1 MKKKQIITGILA
13 IGVIASLGSC
23 RKYLSVEHYFDDRQS
38 EERIFSSK
46 DYTEQW
52 LANAYSALL
61 NNNLE
66 MGNTGNNIT
75 NYSDDMY
82 YNESGGGNGDR
93 YRRFKFGE
101 YDHTWL
107 QSWSQSYGGIR
118 QASVMLNS
126 MAEGGTFTAKEVAD
140 YKAQARFVRAYLYW
154 LLLRKYGPVPI
165 MPDKGVNYDDSYDN
179 LSYPRNTYDE
189 VANYIAV
196 EMATAAKDLPLKR
209 DNRNI
214 ARPTRGAALATRA
227 KALIFAA
234 SPLANGNTEM
244 ADFTDDKGQALISQ
258 QYSEE
263 KWAKAAAACKDVI
276 DLGTY
281 KLYTAV
287 SKTRGTTD
295 YPATIPPPH
304 HAEYSEKNFPD
315 GWADIDPFESYR
327 SLFNGELYASE
338 NPEMLFTRGNNQISA
353 EGGVMALA
361 RLQMPKTGGGY
372 NSHGLTLKQC
382 DAYAMDDGTP
392 FDRQAI
398 RDKYG
403 ANMFVQPDE
412 VDSFKP
418 LLANVWKEFANR
430 EPRFYASV
438 AFSGALWT
446 MSSAVNN
453 LPTVTNQQIFYY
465 RGEFNGYING
475 DTWLP
480 TGIGIMKFVNPKD
493 NNSGNGGKIFPKV
506 DLAIRYADILLMYAE
521 ALNELGSSY
530 TIPSWDGSTS
540 LAISRNIDE
549 MKKAVGQVRIR
560 AGVPNHDASVYGSK
574 EELRQKIKRE
584 RQVEFLGENQRYYDL
599 RRWKDAP
606 VDEAE
611 QINGFNTVMTKDQA
625 SLFYTPIRVPLLQTT
640 FSKKMYF
647 WPIDWDEL
655 KKNKRLTQAPG
666 WPSFD

>member
-1 MKKKQIITGILA
+1 MKNKKIIISVLA
-13 IGVIASLGSC
+13 LGVIACLGSC

-38 EERIFSSK
+38 EERIFKSK

-66 MGNTGNNIT
+66 MGATGNNLT

-82 YNESGGGNGDR
+82 FNESSGGNGER
-93 YRRFKFGE
+93 YRKFKFGE
-101 YDHTWL
+101 YDYTWL
-107 QSWSQSYGGIR
+107 QSWSPSYGGIR

-126 MAEGGTFTAKEVAD
+126 MSDGSTFTASQVAS
-140 YKAQARFVRAYLYW
+140 YKAQARFIRAYLYW

-165 MPDKGVNYDDSYDN
+165 MPTSGVNYDDSYDN

-189 VANYIAV
+189 VASFIAE
-196 EMATAAKDLPLKR
+196 EMAVAAKDLPLKW

-227 KALIFAA
+227 KALVFAA
-234 SPLANGNTEM
+234 SPLANGNPEM
-244 ADFTDDKGQALISQ
+244 ADFTNDEGQPLISL

-263 KWAKAAAACKDVI
+263 KWARAAAACKDVI

-281 KLYTAV
+281 KLYTSAF
-287 SKTRGTTD
+287 KTRGTTD
-295 YPATIPPPH
+295 YPATIVPPY
-304 HAEYSEKNFPD
+304 HAEYSERNFPD

-327 SLFNGELYASE
+327 AVFNGELYASE
-338 NPEMLFTRGNNQISA
+338 NPEMIFTRGDNQISS
-353 EGGVMALA
+353 EGGIMALA
-361 RLQMPKTGGGY
+361 RLQMPKIGGGY

-382 DAYAMDDGTP
+382 DAYSMDDGTS
-392 FDRQAI
+392 FDRQAV
-398 RDKYG
+398 RSKYG
-403 ANMFVQPDE
+403 ANMFVQTSE
-412 VDSFKP
+412 VNNFKP
-418 LLANVWKEFANR
+418 LLANVWKEFAHR

-438 AFSGALWT
+438 AYSGALWT
-446 MSSAVNN
+446 MSSAVSN
-453 LPTVTNQQIFYY
+453 LATVTNQQVFYY
-465 RGEFNGYING
+465 RGEYNGYING

-480 TGIGIMKFVNPKD
+480 TGIGVMKFVNPKD

-506 DLAIRYADILLMYAE
+506 DIAIRYADILLLYAE
-521 ALNELGSSY
+521 SLNELNGTYNIPAWDGGSS
-530 TIPSWDGSTS
+530 T
-540 LAISRNIDE
+540 AVSRNIDE
-549 MKKAVGQVRIR
+549 MKRSVGQIRIR
-560 AGVPNHDASVYGSK
+560 GGIPDLDLSVYGSRD
-574 EELRQKIKRE
+574 ELRNKIKRE

-611 QINGFNTVMTKDQA
+611 QIYGFNTFMTKDLA
-625 SLFYTPIRVPLLQTT
+625 TLFYTPIRVPLLQTT

-655 KKNKRLTQAPG
+655 KKNKRLNQSPG

>member
-1 MKKKQIITGILA
+1 MKYQQII
-13 IGVIASLGSC
+13 IGVLLTGMMACLSSC
-23 RKYLSVEHYFDDRQS
+23 RKYLSVEHFFDDRQS

-52 LANAYSALL
+52 LANCYNALL

-82 YNESGGGNGDR
+82 FNESGGNNGDR
-93 YRRFKFGE
+93 YRKFKFGE
-101 YDHTWL
+101 YDHTL
-107 QSWSQSYGGIR
+107 IQSWSQSYGGIR
-118 QASVMLNS
+118 QASVMIHSLADGS
-126 MAEGGTFTAKEVAD
+126 SFTAQQVAD

-165 MPDKGVNYDDSYDN
+165 MPDEGVDYDESYDA
-179 LSYPRNTYDE
+179 LSFPRNSYDE
-189 VANYIAV
+189 VADYIAS
-196 EMATAAKDLPLKR
+196 EMALAARDLPLKR

-227 KALIFAA
+227 KALLYAA
-234 SPLANGNTEM
+234 SPLANGNADM
-244 ADFTDDKGQALISQ
+244 ADFTDDEGRILIDQ
-258 QYSEE
+258 QYREE
-263 KWAKAAAACKDVI
+263 KWARAAAAAKDVI
-276 DLGTY
+276 DLGVY

-287 SKTRGTTD
+287 FKTRGTTD
-295 YPATIPPPH
+295 YPATIAPPYHPD
-304 HAEYSEKNFPD
+304 YSEKNFPD

-327 SLFNGELYASE
+327 SVFNGELYASE
-338 NPEMLFTRGNNQISA
+338 NPEMIFTRGNNQVNA

-382 DAYAMDDGTP
+382 DAYAMDDGAE
-392 FDRQAI
+392 FDRDAV
-398 RDKYG
+398 RSLYG
-403 ANMFVQPDE
+403 DNMFVREEE
-412 VDSFKP
+412 VDAFRP
-418 LLANVWKEFANR
+418 LLPNVWKEFAHR

-453 LPTVTNQQIFYY
+453 LPTVTNQQVFYY
-465 RGEFNGYING
+465 RGEYNGYQNS

-493 NNSGNGGKIFPKV
+493 NNSGNGGKIYPKV

-521 ALNELGSSY
+521 ALNELGGSY
-530 TIPSWDGSTS
+530 TIPSWDDQGSQS
-540 LAISRNIDE
+540 ISRNPEE
-549 MKKAVGQVRIR
+549 MKKAIGQVRIR
-560 AGVPNHDASVYGSK
+560 AGVPNYDNAVYSSK
-574 EELRQKIKRE
+574 DELRRMIKRE
-584 RQVEFLGENQRYYDL
+584 RQIEFLGENQRYYDL

-606 VDEAE
+606 VEEAE
-611 QINGFNTVMTKDQA
+611 QIYGFNTIMTKEKA
-625 SLFYTPIRVPLLQTT
+625 ALFYTPVRVPLLQTT

-647 WPIDWDEL
+647 WPIHWDEL
-655 KKNKRLTQAPG
+655 KKNRRLTQSPG

>member
-1 MKKKQIITGILA
+1 MKKKQIITVLLLT
-13 IGVIASLGSC
+13 GVIACLGSC

-38 EERIFSSK
+38 EERIFNSK
-46 DYTEQW
+46 DYTERW
-52 LANAYSALL
+52 LANAYNALL

-82 YNESGGGNGDR
+82 FNESGGGNGDR

-101 YDHTWL
+101 YDYTWL

-118 QASVMLNS
+118 QASVMINS
-126 MAEGGTFTAKEVAD
+126 MADGGTFTANEVAD

-189 VANYIAV
+189 VANYIAD
-196 EMATAAKDLPLKR
+196 EMAVAAKDLPLKR

-227 KALIFAA
+227 KALLFAA
-234 SPLANGNTEM
+234 SPLANGNAEM
-244 ADFTDDKGQALISQ
+244 ADFTNDKGEALISQ
-258 QYSEE
+258 QYNEG
-263 KWAKAAAACKDVI
+263 KWAKAAAACKDVM

-281 KLYTAV
+281 KLYTAAL
-287 SKTRGTTD
+287 KTRGTTD
-295 YPATIPPPH
+295 YPATIVPPYHPD
-304 HAEYSEKNFPD
+304 YSEKNFPD

-338 NPEMLFTRGNNQISA
+338 NPEMIFTRGDNQISS

-372 NSHGLTLKQC
+372 NSHGLTLKQS
-382 DAYAMDDGTP
+382 DAYSMNDGTP
-392 FDRQAI
+392 FDRQEI
-398 RDKYG
+398 RNKYG
-403 ANMFVQPDE
+403 ADMFVQAGE
-412 VDSFKP
+412 VDDFKP
-418 LLANVWKEFANR
+418 LLVNVWKEFANR

-530 TIPSWDGSTS
+530 NIPSWNGGTTH
-540 LAISRNIDE
+540 AISRNIDE
-549 MKKAVGQVRIR
+549 MKKAIGQVRIR
-560 AGVPNHDASVYGSK
+560 AGVPNHDNSVYASK
-574 EELRQKIKRE
+574 EELRKKIKRE
-584 RQVEFLGENQRYYDL
+584 RQVELLGENQRYYDL

-611 QINGFNTVMTKDQA
+611 QIYGFNTFMTKDQA
-625 SLFYTPIRVPLLQTT
+625 TLFYTPIRVPLLQTT

>member
-1 MKKKQIITGILA
+1 MKKKQLLTGMLLTGLI
-13 IGVIASLGSC
+13 VCSVSC
-23 RKYLSVEHYFDDRQS
+23 KKYLNVEHYFNDRQS
-38 EERIFSSK
+38 EERIFKSK

-66 MGNTGNNIT
+66 MGATGNNLT

-82 YNESGGGNGDR
+82 FNESSGGNGER
-93 YRRFKFGE
+93 FRRFKFGE

-118 QASVMLNS
+118 QASVMLHS
-126 MAEGGTFTAKEVAD
+126 MSDGSTFTESQVAG

-165 MPDKGVNYDDSYDN
+165 MPDKGVNYDDTYNN
-179 LSYPRNTYDE
+179 LSYPRNTYEE
-189 VANYIAV
+189 VAHFIAE
-196 EMATAAKDLPLKR
+196 EMALAAKDLPLKW

-214 ARPTRGAALATRA
+214 GRPTRGAALATRA
-227 KALIFAA
+227 KALLFAA
-234 SPLANGNTEM
+234 SPLANGNPEM
-244 ADFTDDKGQALISQ
+244 ADFTNDEGKPLIAL
-258 QYSEE
+258 QYNEE
-263 KWAKAAAACKDVI
+263 RWARAAAACKDVI
-276 DLGTY
+276 NLGVY
-281 KLYTAV
+281 RLYTTV

-295 YPATIPPPH
+295 YPATITPPH
-304 HAEYSEKNFPD
+304 HPEYSERNFPD

-327 SLFNGELYASE
+327 SVFNGELYASE
-338 NPEMLFTRGNNQISA
+338 NPEMIFTRGDNQINA
-353 EGGVMALA
+353 EGGIMALA

-372 NSHGLTLKQC
+372 NSHGLTMKQC
-382 DAYAMDDGTP
+382 DAYSMNDGKP

-398 RDKYG
+398 RSKYG
-403 ANMFVQPDE
+403 SNMFVLPAE
-412 VDSFKP
+412 VNDFKP

-446 MSSAVNN
+446 MSSAISN

-521 ALNELGSSY
+521 SLNELTGTY
-530 TIPSWDGSTS
+530 TIPSWDST
-540 LAISRNIDE
+540 AFHAVSRTIED

-560 AGVPNHDASVYGSK
+560 AGIPNFDHSIYGSK
-574 EELRQKIKRE
+574 EDLRKKIKQE
-584 RQVEFLGENQRYYDL
+584 RQVELLGENQRYYDL

-611 QINGFNTVMTKDQA
+611 QIYGYNTFMTKAQA
-625 SLFYTPIRVPLLQTT
+625 ALFYTPVRVPLLQTT

-655 KKNKRLTQAPG
+655 KKNKRLNQSPG

>member
-1 MKKKQIITGILA
+1 MKQKQILIGILLTGILT
-13 IGVIASLGSC
+13 SLGAC

-38 EERIFSSK
+38 EERIFNSK
-46 DYTEQW
+46 DYTERW
-52 LANAYSALL
+52 LANAYNALL

-66 MGNTGNNIT
+66 MGNTGNNLT

-82 YNESGGGNGDR
+82 FNESGGGNGDR

-126 MAEGGTFTAKEVAD
+126 MADGGTFTEKEVAD
-140 YKAQARFVRAYLYW
+140 YKAQARFIRAYLYW

-189 VANYIAV
+189 VANYIAG
-196 EMATAAKDLPLKR
+196 EMAIAAKDLPLKR

-227 KALIFAA
+227 KALLFAA

-244 ADFTDDKGQALISQ
+244 ADFTDDKGQALIAA

-263 KWAKAAAACKDVI
+263 KWARAAAACKDVI

-281 KLYTAV
+281 KLYTTV
-287 SKTRGTTD
+287 FKTRGTTD
-295 YPATIPPPH
+295 YPATIVPPYN
-304 HAEYSEKNFPD
+304 AEYSGKNFPN

-338 NPEMLFTRGNNQISA
+338 NPEMIFTRGDNQISS

-382 DAYAMDDGTP
+382 DAYSMNDGAP

-398 RDKYG
+398 RNKYG
-403 ANMFVQPDE
+403 ASMFVQAGE
-412 VDSFKP
+412 VNDFKP

-480 TGIGIMKFVNPKD
+480 TGIGMMKFVNPKD
-493 NNSGNGGKIFPKV
+493 NNSGNGGRIFPKV
-506 DLAIRYADILLMYAE
+506 DLALRYADILLMYAE
-521 ALNELGSSY
+521 ALNELNGTY
-530 TIPSWDGSTS
+530 NIPSWNGSGTH
-540 LAISRNIDE
+540 AISRNIDE
-549 MKKAVGQVRIR
+549 MKAAIGQVRIR

-574 EELRQKIKRE
+574 EALRNQIKRE
-584 RQVEFLGENQRYYDL
+584 RQIEFLGENQRYYDL

-611 QINGFNTVMTKDQA
+611 QINGFNTIMTKDQA
-625 SLFYTPIRVPLLQTT
+625 TLFYTPIRVPLLQTT

-647 WPIDWDEL
+647 WPVAWDEL
-655 KKNKRLTQAPG
+655 KKNKRLTQSPG